1 LLCAATATGW
11 HPVLGQDANAPTKV
25 RVATVISSAWLP
37 LWVAKD
43 KGIFLEKGLDV
54 DIMTVQNNSTTIG
67 ALGRQLDI
75 SAATTIDIVKAAAG
89 GLDVVGVSGNTIETT
104 ANQQM
109 RFIAGKDSGI
119 TSIDQLRGKT
129 VGTPTINGVVHIATM
144 LAIKR
149 AGVDPKEVRFLEMTF
164 PNMADQLRAKRV
176 DAVEAVEPFV
186 SALRQAG
193 HIELGDPMLKV
204 ADPVTLTCW
213 MANGEWARANRDAI
227 KRWTEALD
235 EARSFIAAND
245 GEARQ
250 ILAKWTKL
258 PDKVIESI
266 LLPTYSTTLTAQD
279 VSVWIDA
286 TREAGQL
293 TRSLNASD
301 LVLN

>member
-1 LLCAATATGW
+1 
-11 HPVLGQDANAPTKV
+11 
-25 RVATVISSAWLP
+25 
-37 LWVAKD
+37 VAKD